1 MKIASLLR
9 IELIKTFHRRAF
21 WVALA
26 FLALISGISLVS
38 ELLQGR
44 RGFAAPFVAP
54 FAWASA
60 AAGIGPMPAFF
71 LSLTVVM
78 LVTSEFTWRTARQ
91 NVIDGLSK
99 EQFFLAKWLMAILVT
114 IMFIAVPFVIATGTM
129 IYGRVS
135 GATPTS
141 ASDSTAAHRD
151 SVARTTAL
159 AAMAAAR
166 DSTQKALA
174 AARTAAD
181 SSRILQRAR
190 VDSVQGALR
199 EALRNV
205 RSQRPRAA
213 YPAPDPDAPLITV
226 GELKV
231 FGGFL
236 LGSLGIAAM
245 AFMLATLFRSTGGA
259 IGVFFLYFAFLEQ
272 LIALMIRRFGSVE
285 LATKVNPYLP
295 LNVLRGPL
303 DPTQWNPAYV
313 ARLNTIAA
321 SLGQPPRVVE
331 HDLTKLIGLPLV
343 WIAVFVLVAF
353 VVFRKRDL

>member
-1 MKIASLLR
+1 MKIANLLR
-9 IELIKTFHRRAF
+9 IELIKTMHRRAF

-26 FLALISGISLVS
+26 FLGLISGISLVS

-99 EQFFLAKWLMAILVT
+99 EHFFLAKWLMTVMVT
-114 IMFIAVPFVIATGTM
+114 ILFVAVPFVVATGTA

-135 GATPTS
+135 GATPTA

-151 SVARTTAL
+151 SVERTTAM
-159 AAMAAAR
+159 AARAAAR
-166 DSTQKALA
+166 DSTQKALN

-181 SSRILQRAR
+181 SSRIIARAR
-190 VDSVQGALR
+190 ADSIQASLR
-199 EALRNV
+199 EALRNA

-213 YPAPDPDAPLITV
+213 YPAPDPNASLFTV
-226 GELKV
+226 DEFKV

-259 IGVFFLYFAFLEQ
+259 IGVFFLYFAFLEG
-272 LIALMIRRFGSVE
+272 LLGLMIRRFGSVE

-303 DPTQWNPAYV
+303 DPAQWHSAYV
-313 ARLNTIAA
+313 ARLNTVAA

-343 WIAVFVLVAF
+343 WIAVFVLLAF
-353 VVFRKRDL
+353 VVFTKRDL